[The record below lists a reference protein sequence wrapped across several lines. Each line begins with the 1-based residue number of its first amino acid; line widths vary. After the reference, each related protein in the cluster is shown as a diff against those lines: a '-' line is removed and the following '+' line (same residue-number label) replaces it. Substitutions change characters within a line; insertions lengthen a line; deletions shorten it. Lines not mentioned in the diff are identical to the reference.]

1 MTADTAI
8 SQFWAL
14 VSGVLLLN
22 TKTFQLI
29 NNLPLSLLASILVVL
44 LAGLSQTFGQSVM
57 LFINRVRPLRFIL
70 SVAIA
75 AVLFVFNYNFWV
87 LSTWFVARWLFEAN
101 LPLVEVVKTLGFSY
115 APLLFGFLMVI
126 PYFGMP
132 ILIILSIWTL
142 MAIATGLGAIS
153 NLGIWQAFECCL
165 GGWLVL
171 QFSQRV
177 VGKAIARITS
187 RIVDWVAG
195 VKLITE
201 PDYLEQMLYSGLPIP
216 PAMSEAIALIFRL
229 MLTRLKLELIFPNRL
244 IKASIKVSFI
254 RSA

>member
-1 MTADTAI
+1 MLILSTTVDTAI
-8 SQFWAL
+8 NQFWTL

-22 TKTFQLI
+22 PQTFTTI
-29 NNLPLSLLASILVVL
+29 NNLPLGLIASILIVL

-70 SVAIA
+70 SMAIA
-75 AVLFVFNYNFWV
+75 AVIFVFNYNFWV
-87 LSTWFVARWLFEAN
+87 LSTWLVAKWFYGVN

-115 APLLFGFLMVI
+115 APLLLGFLMVI

-132 ILIILSIWTL
+132 ILIVLSIWTL

-153 NLGIWQAFECCL
+153 NLGIWQAFESCL

-171 QFSQRV
+171 QISQRV
-177 VGKAIARITS
+177 FGKAIARITS
-187 RIVDWVAG
+187 QIVDWVAG
-195 VKLITE
+195 VELITE

-216 PAMSEAIALIFRL
+216 PESSDIPDLLGNHNAKEDRL
-229 MLTRLKLELIFPNRL
+229 
-244 IKASIKVSFI
+244 
-254 RSA
+254 

>member
-22 TKTFQLI
+22 AEIFKLI
-29 NNLPLSLLASILVVL
+29 NNLPLGLPASILVVL

-57 LFINRVRPLRFIL
+57 LFINRVRPLRFLL

-87 LSTWFVARWLFEAN
+87 LSTWLVARQLFEVN
-101 LPLVEVVKTLGFSY
+101 LPLAEVVKTLGFSY

-153 NLGIWQAFECCL
+153 NLGIWQAFESCL

-171 QFSQRV
+171 QLSQRV
-177 VGKAIARITS
+177 IGKAIARITS

-216 PAMSEAIALIFRL
+216 PAITDLPNLLGKEAEEK
-229 MLTRLKLELIFPNRL
+229 TN
-244 IKASIKVSFI
+244 S
-254 RSA
+254 

>member
-1 MTADTAI
+1 MLVLATTVDTAI
-8 SQFWAL
+8 NRFWSL

-22 TKTFQLI
+22 SETFKLI
-29 NNLPLSLLASILVVL
+29 NTLPSGLIASILVVL

-57 LFINRVRPLRFIL
+57 LFINRVRPLRFVL

-75 AVLFVFNYNFWV
+75 AVLFVFSYNFWI
-87 LSTWFVARWLFEAN
+87 LSTWMVASWFFGIDI
-101 LPLVEVVKTLGFSY
+101 PLVEIIRTLGFSY
-115 APLLFGFLMVI
+115 APLLLGFLMVI

-132 ILIILSIWTL
+132 ILIVLSIWTL

-171 QFSQRV
+171 QVSQRII
-177 VGKAIARITS
+177 GKAIARITS

-195 VKLITE
+195 VELITE
-201 PDYLEQMLYSGLPIP
+201 PDYIEQMLYSGLPVPPNNIEIP
-216 PAMSEAIALIFRL
+216 NLLGEEAD
-229 MLTRLKLELIFPNRL
+229 NN
-244 IKASIKVSFI
+244 
-254 RSA
+254 

>member
-1 MTADTAI
+1 MFTIQMLGVSLIATVTDTAI
-8 SQFWAL
+8 NRFWSL
-14 VSGVLLLN
+14 ISGVLLLN
-22 TKTFQLI
+22 PETFSSI
-29 NNLPLSLLASILVVL
+29 DNLPLSLLASILVVL

-57 LFINRVRPLRFIL
+57 LFINRVRPLRFLL

-87 LSTWFVARWLFEAN
+87 LSTWLVARWLFEAN
-101 LPLVEVVKTLGFSY
+101 LPLVEVIKTLGFSY

-153 NLGIWQAFECCL
+153 NLGIWQAFESCL

-171 QFSQRV
+171 QLSQRV

-216 PAMSEAIALIFRL
+216 PAMLDIPNLLGEAA
-229 MLTRLKLELIFPNRL
+229 EEH
-244 IKASIKVSFI
+244 
-254 RSA
+254 